1 MPSLARL
8 PGFLWRKLG
17 RVGRVVVAL
26 LALALL
32 AAVIAS
38 IPGVRDARRSN
49 AERERRERVEAA
61 RRREA
66 RERELIRPRRVSGV
80 LTIPALERAIHADVV
95 ARERRPP
102 MRVSCRRIAG
112 RGRYSCLA
120 VTSEAGSTRGN
131 RGVEIGFPYRALI
144 DPATGRGAICR
155 ALGRPGEGSLGRLK
169 VTNPEACGG

>member
-17 RVGRVVVAL
+17 RARRVVVAL

-32 AAVIAS
+32 AAVILS
-38 IPGVRDARRSN
+38 IPGVRDARRGN
-49 AERERRERVEAA
+49 AERERRERAEAA
-61 RRREA
+61 RSRA
-66 RERELIRPRRVSGV
+66 QHERELVRPRPVSGAR
-80 LTIPALERAIHADVV
+80 TTTALEQAIDADVV
-95 ARERRPP
+95 ARERRRPL
-102 MRVSCRRIAG
+102 RVSCRRIPG
-112 RGRYSCLA
+112 RGRFSCLA

-131 RGVEIGFPYRALI
+131 RAVEIGFPYRALI
-144 DPATGRGAICR
+144 DPATGRGNICR

>member
-17 RVGRVVVAL
+17 RVGHVIVVL

-32 AAVIAS
+32 AAVVLS
-38 IPGVRDARRSN
+38 IPGVRDARRGN
-49 AERERRERVEAA
+49 AERDRRERAEAA
-61 RRREA
+61 QKRARE
-66 RERELIRPRRVSGV
+66 ERELIRPRPVSGIGS
-80 LTIPALERAIHADVV
+80 TTELERAIDADVV
-95 ARERRPP
+95 ARERRRPL
-102 MRVSCRRIAG
+102 RVSCRSITG

-131 RGVEIGFPYRALI
+131 RAVQIGFPYRALI
-144 DPATGRGAICR
+144 DPATGRGNICR